1 MTRFLMEEWLYCLN
15 RLMKRQQRK
24 ILLFLDNV
32 PSHPKINFDS
42 VKVAFFRPNVTSKSQ
57 SMDQGIIQAT
67 KLKFRKRQLQF
78 MLSQMDKGESKTGT
92 QILKD
97 ISVLDA
103 IFWISRSWDEV
114 EITTIEKCF
123 AKAGFKVN
131 SDMVSTD
138 DERNINESDNDDDDD
153 RPLELYK
160 CLGIY
165 LVVNSRSYVKLM
177 KK

>member
-1 MTRFLMEEWLYCLN
+1 LLAQYSTGNVSGFVFLKYHGLFALPITKGVICSPV
-15 RLMKRQQRK
+15 
-24 ILLFLDNV
+24 ILAHKVLQLFFLLIFSPRYNV

-97 ISVLDA
+97 ISSLFHQFDIA
-103 IFWISRSWDEV
+103 
-114 EITTIEKCF
+114 
-123 AKAGFKVN
+123 
-131 SDMVSTD
+131 
-138 DERNINESDNDDDDD
+138 
-153 RPLELYK
+153 P
-160 CLGIY
+160 
-165 LVVNSRSYVKLM
+165 
-177 KK
+177 

>member
-1 MTRFLMEEWLYCLN
+1 MTGEKMTPLVIGKANKPRCFKKIKPETIPVLYRANKKAWMTRFLMEEWLNCLN
-15 RLMKRQQRK
+15 PLMKRQKRK

-42 VKVAFFRPNVTSKSQ
+42 VKVAFFPPNVTSISQ

-97 ISVLDA
+97 IYILDA
-103 IFWISRSWDEV
+103 IFWISR
-114 EITTIEKCF
+114 
-123 AKAGFKVN
+123 
-131 SDMVSTD
+131 
-138 DERNINESDNDDDDD
+138 
-153 RPLELYK
+153 
-160 CLGIY
+160 
-165 LVVNSRSYVKLM
+165 
-177 KK
+177 